1 MTTMTSLLGGL
12 AAVVV
17 LYAIGG
23 VIRGLPP
30 ILRALLAGLI
40 PLLAYFALIVGRWP
54 GLDVVAMH
62 ISVFLV
68 AGLVLFA
75 VSQFRRHSVGRMHW
89 APKLLTAFFLG
100 LVVVNGSLLYIAT
113 KGLPDPLARWWLG
126 SDGTA
131 VYSGFSGVVTHGQ
144 AAAKAVS
151 SELSQAQRESVL
163 GWQVEVV
170 GLDSSE
176 PARATTRT
184 ITCCAPACLAALFK
198 ASCATRNS
206 SVCRSGSIG
215 GSDSSSRVTSA
226 PLDAAW
232 LRTSQHNAA
241 SSPKSSRI
249 GGRSSRDRLRV
260 SSKVSEHNAMA

>member
-12 AAVVV
+12 AAVFV

-23 VIRGLPP
+23 AIRGLPP

-62 ISVFLV
+62 ISVFLA

-89 APKLLTAFFLG
+89 APKLLVAFFMG
-100 LVVVNGSLLYIAT
+100 LTVVNGSLLYIAT
-113 KGLPDPLARWWLG
+113 NGLPDPLARWWLG

-144 AAAKAVS
+144 AAARAVS
-151 SELSQAQRESVL
+151 SELSQAQRESEL
-163 GWQVEVV
+163 GWQVQVA
-170 GLDSSE
+170 GLDGNV
-176 PARATTRT
+176 PARAIQIRVKDRT
-184 ITCCAPACLAALFK
+184 GLPVDRIEAELRLKRPGAVEAALVLPLAALDAGTYGGVLHLP
-198 ASCATRNS
+198 ASGR
-206 SVCRSGSIG
+206 
-215 GSDSSSRVTSA
+215 
-226 PLDAAW
+226 W
-232 LRTSQHNAA
+232 LAELRLL
-241 SSPKSSRI
+241 
-249 GGRSSRDRLRV
+249 RDRDVHHQLIQELV
-260 SSKVSEHNAMA
+260 AP